1 MDHIP
6 PVKFFIPKVNII
18 REIPQSADTVPPG
31 LWFYSKNP
39 AVTPEVIETL
49 LSSNYRANRDS
60 RIVRNRELPNIVP
73 IPADK
78 LTSQERE
85 HLLSRDIN
93 LICVVPSFGIGG
105 LVLWGNEV
113 KGVPDLGMHSL
124 VLAASIA
131 VWVRKL
137 ARTLV
142 GKVAVESELE
152 ITWQQVKVIVEQQMH
167 DFQLHRLVYDFKVEL
182 LVPGAQNRGMD
193 PVLVS
198 LEPGAEMDEQPIH
211 EGEEFGYVI
220 AGKLQ
225 LKLDDKVYTVGKD
238 ECFYFASDRRHSVKN
253 VGKGAAKL
261 LWVVT
266 PPTFYY

>member
-1 MDHIP
+1 MKIGERLRRLRMVNSLTQEELASRADLTTG
-6 PVKFFIPKVNII
+6 FISQLEND
-18 REIPQSADTVPPG
+18 A
-31 LWFYSKNP
+31 
-39 AVTPEVIETL
+39 
-49 LSSNYRANRDS
+49 
-60 RIVRNRELPNIVP
+60 
-73 IPADK
+73 
-78 LTSQERE
+78 TS
-85 HLLSRDIN
+85 
-93 LICVVPSFGIGG
+93 P
-105 LVLWGNEV
+105 
-113 KGVPDLGMHSL
+113 
-124 VLAASIA
+124 SIA
-131 VWVRKL
+131 TLKGIVDVFGVIMQEFFSEEPDQEIVFGRD
-137 ARTLV
+137 ARVQATAD
-142 GKVAVESELE
+142 G
-152 ITWQQVKVIVEQQMH
+152 
-167 DFQLHRLVYDFKVEL
+167 DDFKVEL